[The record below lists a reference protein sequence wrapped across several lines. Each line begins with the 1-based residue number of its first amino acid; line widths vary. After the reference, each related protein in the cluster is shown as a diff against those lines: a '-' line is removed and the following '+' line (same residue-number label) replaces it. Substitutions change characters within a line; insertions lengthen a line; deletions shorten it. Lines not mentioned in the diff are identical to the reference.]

1 MDRLLELINRK
12 FLKDSEFLELE
23 DNDNVI
29 SCEYYRPHNAHYK
42 EFLVTI
48 NNNGKIEEHIII
60 STVLFI
66 SLFIFIFLRFLLLF
80 RYCCKDCLGHF
91 LLNHKMHF

>member
-23 DNDNVI
+23 DNENVI
-29 SCEYYRPHNAHYK
+29 SYYRPHNAHYK

-48 NNNGKIEEHIII
+48 NNNGKIEEHI
-60 STVLFI
+60 VF
-66 SLFIFIFLRFLLLF
+66 
-80 RYCCKDCLGHF
+80 YKA
-91 LLNHKMHF
+91 M

>member
-48 NNNGKIEEHIII
+48 NNNGKIEEHIVCYKATII
-60 STVLFI
+60 KKYCLDIIIYTVLFI
-66 SLFIFIFLRFLLLF
+66 SLYIYFLKISFTFSLLL
-80 RYCCKDCLGHF
+80 
-91 LLNHKMHF
+91 

>member
-1 MDRLLELINRK
+1 MGFSGYILGIEYWFYILCQEVIIDRLLELINRK

-23 DNDNVI
+23 DNENVI

-48 NNNGKIEEHIII
+48 NNNGKIEEHI
-60 STVLFI
+60 VC
-66 SLFIFIFLRFLLLF
+66 
-80 RYCCKDCLGHF
+80 YKA
-91 LLNHKMHF
+91 M

>member
-1 MDRLLELINRK
+1 MGFSGYILDIEYWFYILCQEVIIDRLLELINRK

-23 DNDNVI
+23 DNENVI

-48 NNNGKIEEHIII
+48 NNNGKIEEHI
-60 STVLFI
+60 VC
-66 SLFIFIFLRFLLLF
+66 
-80 RYCCKDCLGHF
+80 YKA
-91 LLNHKMHF
+91 M

>member
-12 FLKDSEFLELE
+12 FLKDSDFLELE

-48 NNNGKIEEHIII
+48 NNNGKIEEHI
-60 STVLFI
+60 VC
-66 SLFIFIFLRFLLLF
+66 
-80 RYCCKDCLGHF
+80 YKA
-91 LLNHKMHF
+91 M

>member
-48 NNNGKIEEHIII
+48 NNNG
-60 STVLFI
+60 
-66 SLFIFIFLRFLLLF
+66 
-80 RYCCKDCLGHF
+80 
-91 LLNHKMHF
+91 

>member
-23 DNDNVI
+23 DNENVI
-29 SCEYYRPHNAHYK
+29 SW

-48 NNNGKIEEHIII
+48 NNNGKIEEHI
-60 STVLFI
+60 VC
-66 SLFIFIFLRFLLLF
+66 
-80 RYCCKDCLGHF
+80 YKA
-91 LLNHKMHF
+91 M